1 MEKSELIYMATIA
14 YAKKYDYEKMMY
26 SDYMYGKT
34 DHMDELWEYVEELQD
49 YGLIAF
55 HKKYKDFKIY

>member
-1 MEKSELIYMATIA
+1 MEKSELIYLATIVD
-14 YAKKYDYEKMMY
+14 AKDYDYEKMMY

-49 YGLIAF
+49 YGRIAF
-55 HKKYKDFKIY
+55 YEKYKDFKLY